1 MKLLYH
7 SLGNLERL
15 SGYADAMVDYLDDV
29 SRPDTEVELRG
40 TPKGGLADTYRFF
53 SFQDEQGVAET
64 IARERGNVDGIAVGN
79 ILDPAVREGRSIADI
94 PILGLG
100 EASYM
105 TAMTVSETA
114 ALVPLTPEWEP
125 QLRDRIRMYE
135 LTERIPVVRGMDISL
150 ERMADAFYED
160 DKRQQVLDGFEAAVA
175 ECVDEGVELVIPGG
189 GIISML
195 LNQEGITELHG
206 VPVMDQ
212 VAVLTKLTETYV
224 DLYELGALQTSR
236 KRMYA
241 SPEAE
246 FLDELMAHY
255 DLD

>member
-1 MKLLYH
+1 
-7 SLGNLERL
+7 
-15 SGYADAMVDYLDDV
+15 
-29 SRPDTEVELRG
+29 
-40 TPKGGLADTYRFF
+40 
-53 SFQDEQGVAET
+53 
-64 IARERGNVDGIAVGN
+64 
-79 ILDPAVREGRSIADI
+79 
-94 PILGLG
+94 
-100 EASYM
+100 
-105 TAMTVSETA
+105 
-114 ALVPLTPEWEP
+114 
-125 QLRDRIRMYE
+125 
-135 LTERIPVVRGMDISL
+135 MDISL

>member
-1 MKLLYH
+1 MKLVYH

-29 SRPDTEVELRG
+29 SRPDTDVELRG

-64 IARERGNVDGIAVGN
+64 IARERERVDGIAVGN

-150 ERMADAFYED
+150 NSMAEAFHDD
-160 DKRQQVLDGFEAAVA
+160 DKRQQVLDGFDAAVA

-212 VAVLTKLTETYV
+212 VTVLTKLTETYV

-241 SPEAE
+241 SPDED
-246 FLDELMAHY
+246 FLDELLDHY
-255 DLD
+255 DLE